1 MPSRPPPKQVPRPNT
16 SRRRYWWLAGMAA
29 LYSGLIYVNALNNP
43 YVYDDVRTIQGNTSL
58 DDLRAFKRIVLR
70 ESMRPLVNLS
80 YALDRAVWPW
90 QLVGHHLTSVLL
102 HVLNVLLVFQLAWSA
117 VSDQRSH
124 APPGVA
130 ERVSPQVVAFM
141 AASLFG
147 LHPMMTEAVG
157 YISGRSEV
165 LYGCFFLLALL
176 AARRWMIGDG
186 AKWMVLGAGLWTA
199 ALMSKE
205 VAVFWP
211 IVASLYDRYVLGSPE
226 ADWRRRFVRV
236 YMPMLALT
244 VVAGALRIGILVL
257 VENPGEAHIMWQ
269 FIPVELVVWFKYFRL
284 LLLPAGQ
291 TIFHQIEPIHSPFDS
306 ALLAAIAWIAVWVGL
321 GLRLRRRNGLLA
333 LGLFWFILLLV
344 PSSMLVLLDLGEPM
358 AEHRVY
364 LAAAGLFLAVGMG
377 LGWAWAFIDKR
388 TARSRLLLR
397 CLIAMWLTLLGGMTV
412 LRNEVWSSTVGLWL
426 EAVDRSPQVWVPHLL
441 LGEALHE
448 RGASEQALAEY
459 RMAVRLRPD
468 EPTPYMRVG
477 LVLAELHR
485 LDEAA
490 AAFQELENKT
500 GGSAMARNGLGAVAL
515 LAGRPDEARRHY
527 ESALTVDPKD
537 VASRQSLALIA
548 ETIDHDPAAALAI
561 CQQVQQIAPET
572 PGNDDCIRR
581 NQAALSGAA
590 GPPH

>member
-1 MPSRPPPKQVPRPNT
+1 
-16 SRRRYWWLAGMAA
+16 MAA

-321 GLRLRRRNGLLA
+321 GLRPAPAERASGARA
-333 LGLFWFILLLV
+333 VLV
-344 PSSMLVLLDLGEPM
+344 HPAARSLVD
-358 AEHRVY
+358 ARV
-364 LAAAGLFLAVGMG
+364 
-377 LGWAWAFIDKR
+377 
-388 TARSRLLLR
+388 ARSRR
-397 CLIAMWLTLLGGMTV
+397 ADGRASGVPGSGRAVSRSRAWGSGG
-412 LRNEVWSSTVGLWL
+412 RGPSSTN
-426 EAVDRSPQVWVPHLL
+426 AP
-441 LGEALHE
+441 
-448 RGASEQALAEY
+448 RGHGCCS
-459 RMAVRLRPD
+459 
-468 EPTPYMRVG
+468 
-477 LVLAELHR
+477 
-485 LDEAA
+485 AA
-490 AAFQELENKT
+490 
-500 GGSAMARNGLGAVAL
+500 
-515 LAGRPDEARRHY
+515 
-527 ESALTVDPKD
+527 
-537 VASRQSLALIA
+537 
-548 ETIDHDPAAALAI
+548 
-561 CQQVQQIAPET
+561 
-572 PGNDDCIRR
+572 
-581 NQAALSGAA
+581 
-590 GPPH
+590 